1 MKELLKKLFHKLL
14 DVWYGMLPILL
25 LLGVPLAICVA
36 LGWKS
41 IPGIIGALARLGG
54 GSWFIG
60 ALLVL
65 FGAIGFINITAAIFN
80 QAEMI
85 GKKYGRK
92 AFGLYLTTTFI
103 GLVALT
109 ILSKRS

>member
-1 MKELLKKLFHKLL
+1 MKF
-14 DVWYGMLPILL
+14 DT
-25 LLGVPLAICVA
+25 LAKI
-36 LGWKS
+36 
-41 IPGIIGALARLGG
+41 GG
-54 GSWFIG
+54 GSWLIG
-60 ALLVL
+60 SLLVL
-65 FGAIGFINITAAIFN
+65 FGAIGFINIVAGVFN

-92 AFGLYLTTTFI
+92 AFGLYLATTFI

>member
-1 MKELLKKLFHKLL
+1 MKL
-14 DVWYGMLPILL
+14 DT
-25 LLGVPLAICVA
+25 
-36 LGWKS
+36 
-41 IPGIIGALARLGG
+41 LARMGG

-65 FGAIGFINITAAIFN
+65 FSAIGFINIVAAISN
-80 QAEMI
+80 QADMI

-92 AFGLYLTTTFI
+92 AFGLYLATTFL

>member
-1 MKELLKKLFHKLL
+1 MKF
-14 DVWYGMLPILL
+14 DT
-25 LLGVPLAICVA
+25 
-36 LGWKS
+36 
-41 IPGIIGALARLGG
+41 LARMGG
-54 GSWFIG
+54 GSWFVG

-65 FGAIGFINITAAIFN
+65 FGAIGFINIVAGVFN
-80 QAEMI
+80 QADMI

-92 AFGLYLTTTFI
+92 AFRLYLVTTLL

>member
-1 MKELLKKLFHKLL
+1 MKL
-14 DVWYGMLPILL
+14 DT
-25 LLGVPLAICVA
+25 
-36 LGWKS
+36 
-41 IPGIIGALARLGG
+41 LARMGG

-65 FGAIGFINITAAIFN
+65 FSAIGFINIVAAISN
-80 QAEMI
+80 QADMI

-92 AFGLYLTTTFI
+92 AFGLYLATTFL

-109 ILSKRS
+109 ILSERS